1 MIPHWFQYG
10 CVPADRPFFADI
22 SATNVAP
29 VAPTVQ
35 GRANRMMR
43 GMIGNAVFERQHQ
56 DVRPMMKVR

>member
-1 MIPHWFQYG
+1 MVVYP
-10 CVPADRPFFADI
+10 PTDPFFADI
-22 SATNVAP
+22 SATNVAS
-29 VAPTVQ
+29 VAPTAQ